1 MKAVLM
7 SIRPQWCEKIFNGEK
22 TIEVRK
28 SRPSIDTPFT
38 VYVYQ
43 TKHKGGKAIV
53 SEVLNS
59 VYGGGKVIGSF
70 VCDEIIRY
78 QSEFWDD
85 DTYERIQEVWE
96 PQDFSEYGE
105 FEYDTI
111 GTDGDFDTAAG
122 RELSKASCLSWKDF
136 REYVGQ
142 GIKDFYGW
150 HITEPKLFDKP
161 RELCEFYAPCRKG
174 KETADESC
182 KGCSYAFKGVATSV
196 ITCDNAITRPPQS
209 FCCVDVDE

>member
-1 MKAVLM
+1 MKAVIL
-7 SIRPQWCEKIFNGEK
+7 SLRPQWCEKIFNGEK

-28 SRPSIDTPFT
+28 TYPKLDRPFI

-43 TKHKGGKAIV
+43 TKHKGGKKIV

-70 VCDEIIRY
+70 VCDRIREIIPLGLRGFKLGAEWLKEMCLSKE
-78 QSEFWDD
+78 QLD
-85 DTYERIQEVWE
+85 
-96 PQDFSEYGE
+96 EYGGLKTL
-105 FEYDTI
+105 Y
-111 GTDGDFDTAAG
+111 
-122 RELSKASCLSWKDF
+122 S
-136 REYVGQ
+136 
-142 GIKDFYGW
+142 W

-182 KGCSYAFKGVATSV
+182 KGCSYAFKGVSTGE
-196 ITCDNAITRPPQS
+196 IICDNAITRPPQS
-209 FCCVDVDE
+209 FCYIEVDE